1 MKKWKGDF
9 VVKKINQPSVK
20 PFIEEA
26 PCVYPDTEE
35 IKILCDNAF
44 EEDKETITRAILYL
58 KDH

>member
-1 MKKWKGDF
+1 M
-9 VVKKINQPSVK
+9 VKKIKQQSVK

-35 IKILCDNAF
+35 IKVLCDNAF
-44 EEDKETITRAILYL
+44 EEDKEAITRAILYL